1 MHAISEPKKKH
12 QQYLKKYFAGTCTF
26 VLTPARAG
34 PCSELPEWRQPQSQ
48 RPDFRRRAR
57 AERGRRGSPNS
68 IEREGG
74 AVPLYPLVDSSR
86 LDRTP
91 GTTARYSTPP
101 GRADAGRRP
110 WPPAMLRRVVASL
123 ACNAAGAR
131 VAALWAVATA
141 SAHWQLEPSGA
152 RSLPV
157 RELCCRPRTRR
168 RRDGPQPGG
177 SGWIAPLAP

>member
-1 MHAISEPKKKH
+1 M
-12 QQYLKKYFAGTCTF
+12 YLCG
-26 VLTPARAG
+26 TPARAG
-34 PCSELPEWRQPQSQ
+34 PYSELPESRWRPRRRQPQSQ
-48 RPDFRRRAR
+48 PDFRRRAR

-91 GTTARYSTPP
+91 GTTVQYA

-141 SAHWQLEPSGA
+141 SAQLVPSGA
-152 RSLPV
+152 RSL
-157 RELCCRPRTRR
+157 RELCCRPRTLR